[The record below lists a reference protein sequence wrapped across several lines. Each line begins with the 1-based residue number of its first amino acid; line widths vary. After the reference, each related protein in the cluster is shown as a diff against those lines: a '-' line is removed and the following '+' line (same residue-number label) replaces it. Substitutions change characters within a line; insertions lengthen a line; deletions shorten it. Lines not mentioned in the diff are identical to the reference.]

1 MEIKVKVKSI
11 VLGASALTLFGLRFV
26 PIYKLELGFLGSKWL
41 SLSQLATACANPL
54 LGLAEGCSTIGFLN
68 PLVWVGIVGLGV
80 WTAISLRG

>member
-54 LGLAEGCSTIGFLN
+54 
-68 PLVWVGIVGLGV
+68 VWVGIVGLGV